1 MNCFDADSEVVY
13 FPEKL
18 NEKSMT
24 KFPIKLSKNSAS
36 FLVMSCNGNG
46 IQLFEYPWELIQKFC
61 HSCDKAIEKA
71 NLKAKKF
78 IL

>member
-1 MNCFDADSEVVY
+1 
-13 FPEKL
+13 
-18 NEKSMT
+18 MT

-61 HSCDKAIEKA
+61 HSCDKTIIEKSQSKGSKIRT
-71 NLKAKKF
+71 LKQIWSKNPIENGNQF
-78 IL
+78 